1 MVNSS
6 PYNSLGTSFL
16 YFNKESRTLK
26 VLCVTVIRKN
36 LIKGQDSNILAW
48 MDMYFF
54 LLFAKV
60 TVFTFLQLITED
72 LFSCVLAP
80 KKLVPP
86 DSLKVLIWP
95 DLLTINL
102 QIHVLR
108 FIKIHKKP
116 AISLTSLYT
125 LMMVIKPAIPCK
137 HAFN

>member
-1 MVNSS
+1 
-6 PYNSLGTSFL
+6 
-16 YFNKESRTLK
+16 
-26 VLCVTVIRKN
+26 
-36 LIKGQDSNILAW
+36 
-48 MDMYFF
+48 MYFF

-72 LFSCVLAP
+72 LFRCVLAP